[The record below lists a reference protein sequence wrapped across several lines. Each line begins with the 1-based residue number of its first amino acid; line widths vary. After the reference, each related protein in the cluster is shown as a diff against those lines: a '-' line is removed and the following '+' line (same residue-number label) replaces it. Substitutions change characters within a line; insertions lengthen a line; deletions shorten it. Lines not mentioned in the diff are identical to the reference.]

1 MIVELAW
8 ITKILRGT
16 YVLHV
21 AVTSIHFLFLLANLC
36 TSIRPSS
43 FGVGGAGAVRELVR
57 VYIQYCNHHYERSAL
72 SCRIQKT
79 NHFGGLGRAE
89 KAEVD

>member
-21 AVTSIHFLFLLANLC
+21 AVTSIHFLFLLAN
-36 TSIRPSS
+36 
-43 FGVGGAGAVRELVR
+43 
-57 VYIQYCNHHYERSAL
+57 
-72 SCRIQKT
+72 
-79 NHFGGLGRAE
+79 
-89 KAEVD
+89 